1 VSVKSERRKRQEE
14 GLVEGEKQNPAELP
28 IESQDIEDIRKF
40 LSQPKVEKEFRS
52 WLSKKHIHTKE
63 EGGNE

>member
-1 VSVKSERRKRQEE
+1 MSVKSERRKRQEE
-14 GLVEGEKQNPAELP
+14 GLPAAESVDVSELP

-52 WLSKKHIHTKE
+52 WLRKNHIHTDQK
-63 EGGNE
+63 GGDF